1 MSNEIEISKSD
12 WLLFINKLP
21 DWQEAYMYK
30 LIF

>member
-12 WLLFINKLP
+12 RLLFRNKLP
-21 DWQEAYMYK
+21 GWQEAYMYK